1 MTQKDLEP
9 LKEYIAEVIAVIIED
24 KESRKQV
31 PANASI
37 VDILNMANKDIK
49 VALNELVKQGVLR
62 YYKTIND
69 VSFEFK
75 PPK

>member
-9 LKEYIAEVIAVIIED
+9 LKEYIAEVIAVIIEE
-24 KESRKQV
+24 KESREQV
-31 PANASI
+31 PTDASI
-37 VDILNMANKDIK
+37 IEIQNMVNNDIK
-49 VALNELVKQGVLR
+49 AVLNELVKQGVLMFH
-62 YYKTIND
+62 KTIND

>member
-37 VDILNMANKDIK
+37 VEILNMANKDIK
-49 VALNELVKQGVLR
+49 TSLNELVKQGVLR

>member
-9 LKEYIAEVIAVIIED
+9 LKEYIGEVIAVIIED

-31 PANASI
+31 PAEASI
-37 VDILNMANKDIK
+37 VEIQNMANNDIK
-49 VALNELVKQGVLR
+49 TVLNELVKQGVLR
-62 YYKTIND
+62 FHKTINN
-69 VSFEFK
+69 VSFEFE

>member
-49 VALNELVKQGVLR
+49 TALNELIKQGVLR

>member
-9 LKEYIAEVIAVIIED
+9 LKEYIGEVIAVIIED

-31 PANASI
+31 PAEASI
-37 VDILNMANKDIK
+37 VEIQNMANNDIK
-49 VALNELVKQGVLR
+49 TVLNELVKQGVLR
-62 YYKTIND
+62 FYKTTNN
-69 VSFEFK
+69 VSFEFE